1 MTKTELRQSL
11 REKQGSLTKEYIM
24 QANQGILSRFLM
36 YPVFQQV
43 DSIFTYVSTEEEP
56 DTSTILET
64 AWQMGKLVAVP
75 RCLPGSDGQMEAVPV
90 TGWED
95 LVPGRYGILAPKPEL
110 PAIDAYK
117 LALGVIP
124 CVSADR
130 FGHRLGHGKGYYDRF
145 LAGQSMYKYCLCF
158 EAMLSEEVPTEE
170 TDITMDRIF
179 TEDRIYNPR
188 MQSEDLA
195 GELHRESAGKRLL
208 QGLRDFRH
216 RAQG

>member
-1 MTKTELRQSL
+1 MTKQELRAQL

-75 RCLPGSDGQMEAVPV
+75 RCLPGGNGQMEAVPV
-90 TGWED
+90 TSWED
-95 LVPGRYGILAPKPEL
+95 LVPGRYGILEPKVEL

-130 FGHRLGHGKGYYDRF
+130 FGHRLGHGAGYYDRF

-158 EAMLSEEVPTEE
+158 EAMLSDEVPTEE

-179 TEDRIYNPR
+179 TEDKIYNPR
-188 MQSEDLA
+188 MQYEDLA
-195 GELHRESAGKRLL
+195 GELHREGAGNPILRGIRELL
-208 QGLRDFRH
+208 KGKQ
-216 RAQG
+216 

>member
-1 MTKTELRQSL
+1 MTKKELRQSL

-75 RCLPGSDGQMEAVPV
+75 RCLPGSEHLMEAVQV
-90 TGWED
+90 TSWED
-95 LVPGRYGILAPKPEL
+95 LEPGRYGILEPKQEL
-110 PAIDAYK
+110 PVIDAYK

-130 FGHRLGHGKGYYDRF
+130 FGHRLGHGAGYYDRF

-179 TEDRIYNPR
+179 TEDKIYNPR

-195 GELHRESAGKRLL
+195 GELHREDAGKKFFRGLKELL
-208 QGLRDFRH
+208 RGKR
-216 RAQG
+216 